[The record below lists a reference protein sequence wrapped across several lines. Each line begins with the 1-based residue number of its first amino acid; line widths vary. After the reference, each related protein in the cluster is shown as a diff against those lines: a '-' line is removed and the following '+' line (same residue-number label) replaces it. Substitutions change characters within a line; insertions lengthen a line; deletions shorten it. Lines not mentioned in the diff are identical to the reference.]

1 MPGPFYL
8 AYIAAPEPFDPVLHA
23 VEDEQVVALTIS
35 QDEGDFAS
43 LQITVRNPGGLLAS
57 GRRSWCW
64 LSWDDG
70 GEVVPLFT
78 GRNVAVP
85 EQLDGETVRLLF
97 MARPLDFDSVKS
109 DYATTLKTLPYWDPV
124 WFLGDLED
132 ADAVLDAYGAQWH
145 IDRVTLALTH
155 SDECEGEDGE
165 MLVGEEDHTY
175 DNFEMSYTN
184 PPLSQVDIEGT
195 LTWTQ
200 SGAGTIDLT
209 KRITQEFKAQ
219 KTIYAYVD
227 SYTGLIT
234 TLTGDGLMNSWPKGG
249 TTFGGGWSV
258 SNDTSIGDA
267 SGSFTR
273 YELTRKYRGV
283 RGSYPEGDEDRSVS
297 AYYFRSHQD
306 YEVTYDVYA
315 FEQHTLF
322 DWEAEKKRTETIK
335 LSMVA
340 DIQDVLAEPEDEANI
355 EKITVSAD
363 ATVTEPDDDGAM
375 PIGDKRRKAYLPTD
389 RGNDSVQHLLLLGR
403 ALLRRRARA
412 VEIRCRVPWEIG
424 IGASLRMNARVT
436 DRRLP
441 GGEASGKIIGYE
453 LSAAGTGEFYAELT
467 IGCSVGR
474 GGGVLAAPGAPTWV
488 NDGYVYGGY
497 QIAAGAGVTVLTGD
511 IVYQTLDDF
520 TVDDDGVDLL
530 SLDATTAVQTLTV
543 TNGLGP
549 QILELA
555 GSDDPANA
563 MKDAPTEVC
572 VQLVPM
578 ADLEFETIFTPS
590 VELVPL
596 PKTIDLEA
604 A

>member
-1 MPGPFYL
+1 VPGSFYFC
-8 AYIAAPEPFDPVLHA
+8 YIAAPEPFDPLVHA
-23 VEDEQVVALTIS
+23 VEDEQIVALTIS

-43 LQITVRNPGGLLAS
+43 LQITVRNPGGLLAP
-57 GRRSWCW
+57 GRLSWCW
-64 LSWDDG
+64 RSWDDG
-70 GEVVPLFT
+70 GEVLPLFC
-78 GRNVAVP
+78 GRIVAVP
-85 EQLDGETVRLLF
+85 EKIDGETVRLLF
-97 MARPLDFDSVKS
+97 MAKPPNFDSIKS
-109 DYATTLKTLPYWDPV
+109 DYADTLKVLPYWDSV
-124 WFLGDLED
+124 WFLGDLTD
-132 ADAVLDAYGAQWH
+132 ADAVFDAYGAQLH
-145 IDRVTLALTH
+145 IDRVTLELTH

-165 MLVGEEDHTY
+165 LLIGEADHTY
-175 DNFEMSYTN
+175 DNFDVSYTD

-195 LTWTQ
+195 LTWVQ
-200 SGAGTIDLT
+200 SGTGTIDLT
-209 KRITQEFKAQ
+209 KRITQEFKDQ

-249 TTFGGGWSV
+249 TTFGGGWTV

-335 LSMVA
+335 FSMIA
-340 DIQDVLAEPEDEANI
+340 DIQGVLAEPGDEANI

-363 ATVTEPDDDGAM
+363 ATVTEPDDDGIM
-375 PIGDKRRKAYLPTD
+375 PIGDRRRKAYLSTD
-389 RGNDSVQHLLLLGR
+389 RGNSSVQHLLLLGR
-403 ALLRRRARA
+403 AMLRRRARA
-412 VEIRCRVPWEIG
+412 VEIRVRVPWEIG
-424 IGASLRMNARVT
+424 IGTTLRMDARVT
-436 DRRLP
+436 DRRVP
-441 GGEASGKIIGYE
+441 GGEASGKVIGYE

-467 IGCSVGR
+467 IGCSVGL
-474 GGGVLAAPGAPTWV
+474 GGGVLAAPGEPTWV

-497 QIAAGAGVTVLTGD
+497 QIAAGAGVAVLTGD
-511 IVYQTLDDF
+511 IVYETLDDF
-520 TVDDDGVDLL
+520 TIDDDGVDLL
-530 SLDATTAVQTLTV
+530 TLDEYTAVQSLTV

-555 GSDDPANA
+555 GSDDPVNA

-572 VQLVPM
+572 VQLAPV
-578 ADLEFETIFTPS
+578 ADLEFETVFTPT
-590 VELVPL
+590 VEVVPL

>member
-1 MPGPFYL
+1 VPGPFFL
-8 AYIAAPEPFDPVLHA
+8 AYVAVPEPFDPLMHA
-23 VEDEQVVALTIS
+23 VEDEQVVALIIH

-43 LQITVRNPGGLLAS
+43 LQITVRNPGGLLAP

-70 GEVVPLFT
+70 GEIVPLFT
-78 GRNVAVP
+78 GRIVAVP

-97 MARPLDFDSVKS
+97 MARPPNYDSLKS
-109 DYATTLKTLPYWDPV
+109 DYAATLKILPYFDPV
-124 WFLGDLED
+124 WYLGDLDD
-132 ADAVLDAYGAQWH
+132 ADAVFDAYGAQLH
-145 IDRVTLALTH
+145 IDRVTLELTH

-165 MLVGEEDHTY
+165 LLIGEADHTY
-175 DNFEMSYTN
+175 DNFDLSYTD

-195 LTWTQ
+195 LRWTQ
-200 SGAGTIDLT
+200 SGTGTIDLT

-219 KTIYAYVD
+219 GTIYAYVD

-234 TLTGDGLMNSWPKGG
+234 TLTGDGLMTSWPKGG
-249 TTFGGGWSV
+249 TTFGGGWTV

-273 YELTRKYRGV
+273 YELTRRYRGI
-283 RGSYPEGDEDRSVS
+283 RGDYPEGDEDRSVS

-306 YEVTYDVYA
+306 YEVTYEVYA

-322 DWEAEKKRTETIK
+322 DWEAEKRRTETIK
-335 LSMVA
+335 LSMFA
-340 DIQDVLAEPEDEANI
+340 DIQNVLAEPGDEANI
-355 EKITVSAD
+355 EKLTISAD
-363 ATVTEPDDDGAM
+363 ATVTEPDDDGVM
-375 PIGDKRRKAYLPTD
+375 PIGDKRRRAYLPTD
-389 RGNDSVQHLLLLGR
+389 RGNDSVQYLLLLGR
-403 ALLRRRARA
+403 AMLRRRARA
-412 VEIRCRVPWEIG
+412 VEIRVRVPWEIG
-424 IGASLRMNARVT
+424 VGATLRMNARVS

-453 LSAAGTGEFYAELT
+453 LSAAGTGEFWAEIT
-467 IGCSVGR
+467 IGCSVGL
-474 GGGVLAAPGAPTWV
+474 GGGVLAAPGEPTWV
-488 NDGYVYGGY
+488 NDGYVFGGY

-511 IVYQTLDDF
+511 IVYETLDDF

-530 SLDATTAVQTLTV
+530 SLDETTSVQSLTV

-549 QILELA
+549 QVL
-555 GSDDPANA
+555 GVSDSDDPAISL
-563 MKDAPTEVC
+563 KDAPTEVC
-572 VQLVPM
+572 VQLVPLT
-578 ADLEFETIFTPS
+578 DLEFETIFTPT
-590 VELVPL
+590 VEVVPL

>member
-1 MPGPFYL
+1 MPGSFYFC
-8 AYIAAPEPFDPVLHA
+8 YIAAPEPFDPLVHA
-23 VEDEQVVALTIS
+23 VEDEQIVALTIS

-43 LQITVRNPGGLLAS
+43 LQITVRNPGGLLAP
-57 GRRSWCW
+57 GRLSWCW

-70 GEVVPLFT
+70 GEVLPLFC
-78 GRNVAVP
+78 GRIVAVP
-85 EQLDGETVRLLF
+85 EKIDGETVRLLF
-97 MARPLDFDSVKS
+97 MAKPPNFDSIKS
-109 DYATTLKTLPYWDPV
+109 DYADTLKVLPYWDSV
-124 WFLGDLED
+124 WFLGDLTD
-132 ADAVLDAYGAQWH
+132 ADAVFDAYGAQLH
-145 IDRVTLALTH
+145 IDRVTLELTH

-165 MLVGEEDHTY
+165 LLIGEADHTY
-175 DNFEMSYTN
+175 DNFDVSYTD
-184 PPLSQVDIEGT
+184 PPLSQVDIEAT
-195 LTWTQ
+195 LTWEQT
-200 SGAGTIDLT
+200 GAGTIDLT
-209 KRITQEFKAQ
+209 KRITQEFKDQ

-403 ALLRRRARA
+403 ARLRRSARA
-412 VEIRCRVPWEIG
+412 VEIRVRVPWEIG

-530 SLDATTAVQTLTV
+530 
-543 TNGLGP
+543 
-549 QILELA
+549 
-555 GSDDPANA
+555 
-563 MKDAPTEVC
+563 
-572 VQLVPM
+572 
-578 ADLEFETIFTPS
+578 
-590 VELVPL
+590 
-596 PKTIDLEA
+596 
-604 A
+604 